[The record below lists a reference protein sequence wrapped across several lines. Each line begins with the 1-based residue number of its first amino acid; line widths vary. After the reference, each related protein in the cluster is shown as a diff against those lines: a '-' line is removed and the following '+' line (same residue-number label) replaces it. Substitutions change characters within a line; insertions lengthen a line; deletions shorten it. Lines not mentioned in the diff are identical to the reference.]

1 MTTIMDI
8 LIFPASRLSILGI
21 MCLLTHVIT
30 ENEDQFTNRS
40 FNNPVFLPS
49 VTNITVK
56 RGSLAVLPC
65 SIQYL
70 QDKQVVWRFVDEDKF
85 LTIGKKTWFKSDKII
100 LEHLSQDDNITN
112 WDLLI
117 KNTEFINGGMYE
129 CQITSTVDLTRRVQL
144 NILETTIKGDRAIDR
159 GERIYFVCNVTGGPH
174 IPTDITW
181 YKDGHPI
188 TSRGFPHAIITK
200 YRSKVNN
207 SSITEFIVDRSVFSD
222 TGVYTCKSKT
232 VDTVKAKIFLQIGDT
247 VHVKRMFE
255 DLKEEKRGGYSPA
268 YTSGS
273 LQTPNSCNK
282 LSVSVVIRLLLII
295 IITTI
300 HR

>member
-1 MTTIMDI
+1 MDKLIYPTTPVFVLWIM
-8 LIFPASRLSILGI
+8 F
-21 MCLLTHVIT
+21 LLTQVIT
-30 ENEDQFTNRS
+30 ESVEQFTNKS
-40 FNNPVFLPS
+40 FINPVFLPS

-70 QDKQVVWRFVDEDKF
+70 QDKQVAWRSVDEDKF
-85 LTIGKKTWFKSDKII
+85 LTIGKKTWFKSDQII
-100 LEHLSQDDNITN
+100 LEHIPLSDNITN

-117 KNTEFINGGMYE
+117 KNSEFINGGMYE

-144 NILETTIKGDRAIDR
+144 NILEITIKGHRSIDR
-159 GERIYFVCNVTGGPH
+159 GERIFLVCNVTGGPD
-174 IPTDITW
+174 IPTDIMW

-200 YRSKVNN
+200 YKSKVKN

-232 VDTVKAKIFLQIGDT
+232 VKNVKAKISLQIGDT
-247 VHVKRMFE
+247 VNFKSVSE
-255 DLKEEKRGGYSPA
+255 DLKEEKGEQFSPV

-273 LQTPNSCNK
+273 LQTSNSCHK
-282 LSVSVVIRLLLII
+282 LPLSLFTKSVFI
-295 IITTI
+295 IITLIYRLTV
-300 HR
+300 

>member
-1 MTTIMDI
+1 MDI
-8 LIFPASRLSILGI
+8 LVFPVSRLSVLGI
-21 MCLLTHVIT
+21 MCLLTQVIT
-30 ENEDQFTNRS
+30 ESVEKFTNKS
-40 FNNPVFLPS
+40 FINPVFLPS

-117 KNTEFINGGMYE
+117 KNTEFKNGGMYE
-129 CQITSTVDLTRRVQL
+129 CQITSTVDLTKRVQL
-144 NILETTIKGDRAIDR
+144 NVLETTIKGDRSIDR

-181 YKDGHPI
+181 YKDGRPI
-188 TSRGFPHAIITK
+188 TSREFPHAVITK
-200 YRSKVNN
+200 YKSSVNN

-232 VDTVKAKIFLQIGDT
+232 VETAEAQILLQIGDT

-255 DLKEEKRGGYSPA
+255 DLKEEKREELSAVYS
-268 YTSGS
+268 SGS
-273 LQTPNSCNK
+273 LQTSSSSNNTSM
-282 LSVSVVIRLLLII
+282 SVVIKFVFILLTLIN
-295 IITTI
+295 
-300 HR
+300 R